1 MRVLLSLLIIFF
13 SLSSLTLLNQSFE
26 EGETVLYVARSGMMH
41 HNKYAILEIKDSL
54 AKLEIYA
61 KYDGEIVPVNM
72 AWNSKIDPEKYIL
85 NRDSVYSD
93 KQTFKGNIVD
103 ITVYEKHA
111 HVSLKSSFMG
121 GFELQFIRVNNL
133 PNKFEHVRNH
143 AYMFTGRNAIG
154 YQFKSEDGYTNY
166 DEFMERTTLY
176 KECDKLSFH
185 DFVAKYDS
193 VHKTIYKEIYSIHD
207 SLKIQSTVE
216 EEEELVEE

>member
-1 MRVLLSLLIIFF
+1 MRVLLSLFIIFF
-13 SLSSLTLLNQSFE
+13 SLSSLTLVQNSFSDS
-26 EGETVLYVARSGMMH
+26 ETVIYVARSGMMH

-85 NRDSVYSD
+85 KRDSTNLE
-93 KQTFKGNIVD
+93 KQIFRGNIVD
-103 ITVYEKHA
+103 ISVYEKHA
-111 HVSLKSSFMG
+111 HVSLKCSFMG
-121 GFELQFIRVNNL
+121 GFELAFIRVNNL

-154 YQFKSEDGYTNY
+154 YQFKTEGGYTSY
-166 DEFMERTTLY
+166 DRYMEGSTLY
-176 KECDKLSFH
+176 KECDKLTFH

-193 VHKTIYKEIYSIHD
+193 VQKTIYREIYSMHD
-207 SLKIQSTVE
+207 SLKINSTVE
-216 EEEELVEE
+216 EEEVIVEE